1 MPSLRHTPIPRR
13 PIRNLVAAGALALLL
28 GGCNM
33 VVMNPSGDV
42 ALQQRDLVI
51 FSTALMLLIV
61 LPVIGLVGLFA
72 WKYRASNE
80 TTDYDPDWD
89 HSSQLELLIWAAPLL
104 IVICLGAVTWTGTH
118 LLDPYRPIARI
129 AAGKPLVANV
139 KPLEVEVIAL
149 DWKWM
154 FVYPEYGFATVNE
167 LAAPVD
173 RPIHFRITSSSVMNA
188 FYIPTLAGMIYAMP
202 SMETQ
207 LNAVINKPGDYAGF
221 SSNYSGAGF
230 SDMRFRFHGLSDA
243 DFNAWVA
250 RNKAAGGN
258 LTRAAY
264 LKLEKPSEKVPVMR
278 FASVDP
284 TIYNAVVNQCIR
296 PGTTCMSDMM
306 KKDTQDSAAM
316 EGMPNS
322 GNAEGHRV
330 SEPLTTRN
338 AGQAPPK
345 NPSEI
350 PQRGPSSPE
359 ESNTPKQ
366 RSL

>member
-1 MPSLRHTPIPRR
+1 
-13 PIRNLVAAGALALLL
+13 
-28 GGCNM
+28 M
-33 VVMNPSGDV
+33 VVMHPAGDV
-42 ALQQRDLVI
+42 ALQQRDLVV

-61 LPVIGLVGLFA
+61 VPVIGLVGLFA
-72 WKYRASNE
+72 WRYRATNE
-80 TTDYDPDWD
+80 DATYEPDWD

-104 IVICLGAVTWTGTH
+104 IVICLGAVTWTATH
-118 LLDPYRPIARI
+118 LLDPYRPISRL

-154 FVYPEYGFATVNE
+154 FVYPQYGIATVNE
-167 LAAPVD
+167 LAAPID

-188 FYIPTLAGMIYAMP
+188 FYVPTLAGMIYAMP

-207 LNAVINKPGDYAGF
+207 LNAVINKPGNYEGF

-230 SDMRFRFHGLSDA
+230 SGMRFRFHGLNDA
-243 DFNAWVA
+243 DFAAWIA
-250 RNKAAGGN
+250 RNKAAGAT
-258 LTRAAY
+258 LTRADY

-278 FASVDP
+278 FANVDP
-284 TIYNAVVNQCIR
+284 GIFSAVVNQCIR

-306 KKDTQDSAAM
+306 KKDMQDSAAM

-322 GNAEGHRV
+322 GTAEGHRV
-330 SEPLTTRN
+330 SEPLTTRD
-338 AGQAPPK
+338 AGHAPPK
-345 NPSEI
+345 SPSDI
-350 PQRGPSSPE
+350 PQRGPSKPE

-366 RSL
+366 RPL